1 MNNVIQIFLLIF
13 LVAFSSCNKI
23 EDKTPLLTASQNFN
37 DLNYVK
43 RVLTIY
49 KDSSYVFIET
59 KNEVN
64 HNKIEKWEGNLKIK
78 KDTITFPLGLD
89 YNKSETAVLKNG
101 FIEFLDGEYPDRMK
115 ISQTSLLVKNNI
127 NLKKINNYAVF
138 TFYKNHHNS
147 AWEKDFSNYDLNTAE
162 LLQIDSIFKE
172 EFKNNKKVRKYSDYL
187 KQILA
192 VRNSKNEI
200 IVQSHFFCK
209 TKSLLESYEYY
220 ETNMM
225 DGGDCNVYIELNL
238 TTKRI
243 TFVKIAGLA

>member
-1 MNNVIQIFLLIF
+1 MKIIVQIFFLIF

-23 EDKTPLLTASQNFN
+23 EDQTTLLTASQNFN
-37 DLNYVK
+37 DLDYVN

-147 AWEKDFSNYDLNTAE
+147 AWEKDLSNYDLNTEE
-162 LLQIDSIFKE
+162 LLQIDAIFKE

-187 KQILA
+187 KQIVA
-192 VRNSKNEI
+192 VKNSKNEI

-209 TKSLLESYEYY
+209 TKSLLESYKYY

-225 DGGDCNVYIELNL
+225 DGGDCNINIELNL
-238 TTKRI
+238 TTRRI